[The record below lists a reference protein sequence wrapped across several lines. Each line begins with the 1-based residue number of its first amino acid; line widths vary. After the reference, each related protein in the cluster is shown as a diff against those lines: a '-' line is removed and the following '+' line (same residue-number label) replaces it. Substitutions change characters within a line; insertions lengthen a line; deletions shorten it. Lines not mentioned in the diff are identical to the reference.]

1 MNHLSILKAYILN
14 LYIFLLDLEIKKIL
28 EKRI

>member
-1 MNHLSILKAYILN
+1 MNHHILKAYILN
-14 LYIFLLDLEIKKIL
+14 LYIFLLDLEIKKNL